1 MLLNISVYYFEDF
14 CINYIHS
21 VLSEI
26 LRSEFIILFSLLNE
40 KKDVN
45 IAVPEVQMIIEWG
58 HFHYFPG
65 SLLYSRQE
73 KYYNTAASLR
83 I

>member
-58 HFHYFPG
+58 HFHYFPFLPQLYTCFMEAAVPE
-65 SLLYSRQE
+65 LL
-73 KYYNTAASLR
+73 
-83 I
+83 